1 MKGHTLFFLTQ
12 EEFYEFQRFVLK
24 EGYVPVAYGKIPR
37 LYVAT
42 HPFYGYYESYSGK
55 YAIEGY
61 RLVRFNR
68 NSRDNDFTYY
78 FAKPEDVTL
87 YGLQKMGLESIA
99 QVYDYREELG
109 HYERRT

>member
-24 EGYVPVAYGKIPR
+24 EGYVPVACGKIPR

-68 NSRDNDFTYY
+68 NSRDNDHTYY
-78 FAKPEDVTL
+78 FARPEDITL
-87 YGLQKMGLESIA
+87 YGLQKMGMDSIE
-99 QVYDYREELG
+99 QVYDYRKELG
-109 HYERRT
+109 HYERRV